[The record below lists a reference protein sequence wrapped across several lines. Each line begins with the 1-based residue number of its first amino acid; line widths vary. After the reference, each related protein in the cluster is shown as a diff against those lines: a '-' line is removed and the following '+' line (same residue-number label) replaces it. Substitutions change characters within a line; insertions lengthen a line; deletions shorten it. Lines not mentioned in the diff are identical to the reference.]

1 MMSLS
6 RRHVLRLLGGLAAGA
21 GLAGCVNIE
30 VEETTEEEAKPE
42 TPGSTPPAETP
53 AAPKPAVYKCS
64 KCGYVYDPAK
74 ADPPTPFADLPDDWK
89 CPKCGSPKSAYK
101 PVE

>member
-1 MMSLS
+1 MTSLS
-6 RRHVLRLLGGLAAGA
+6 RRNVLRLLGGLAAGA
-21 GLAGCVNIE
+21 GLAGCTVK

-42 TPGSTPPAETP
+42 TPSGTPPAETP
-53 AAPKPAVYKCS
+53 AAATYKCS

-74 ADPPTPFADLPDDWK
+74 QDPPTPFEDLPDDWK

-101 PVE
+101 PVA